1 MKRERSYTLFS
12 RARQLMPGGVNSPA
26 RAFGG
31 VGGEPIVVERGQGAY
46 LWDVDGNRYIDYV
59 GSWGPL
65 ILGHAYPAV
74 VAAVEEAA
82 RRGTSFGAP
91 TEAENDLAQLIVEA
105 VPSIEKVRLVNSGT
119 EATMSAIRLT
129 RGFTG
134 RDVIV
139 KFAGNYHGHVDSLLV
154 AAGSSAATLAVPNS
168 PGVTAGTSRDTLVLE
183 YNDVAGLRAVFAAH
197 GERIAGVI
205 FEPVVGNM
213 GVVVPSSLFLQAL
226 RQLTRQHGALL
237 ICDEVMTGF
246 RVAYGGAQQLLSIEP
261 DLTTLGKIV
270 GGGLPVGAYGG
281 KAEIMDHVLPAGK
294 VFQAGTLSGNP
305 LATAAGCAMLRALRD
320 DPPYEQLEKCS
331 ARLEAGLREAATA
344 AGIPYQM
351 ARVGSMMTLFFA
363 AEPVNDWPTASHCDT
378 KRFAQWFWGM
388 LDRGVYLPC
397 SQYEALFVSAS
408 HSDADIEVTVAA
420 GSRST
425 CGFIASAFLLRHL
438 GGSSLGTVSKHRR
451 GGRLDR
457 TSMRI
462 DRLPM
467 RSAAKVVRAKYGYR
481 RAIGR
486 LAA

>member
-1 MKRERSYTLFS
+1 MKRERSHTLFE

-31 VGGEPIVVERGQGAY
+31 VGGEPIVIARGVGPY

-65 ILGHAYPAV
+65 ILGHAYPTV
-74 VAAVEEAA
+74 VLAVEEAA

-91 TEAENDLAQLIVEA
+91 TETENELAELIVEA
-105 VPSIEKVRLVNSGT
+105 VPSIERVRLVNSGT
-119 EATMSAIRLT
+119 EATMSAIRLA

-168 PGVTAGTSRDTLVLE
+168 PGVTVGTSRDTLVLQ
-183 YNDVAGLRAVFAAH
+183 YNDVNGLQAGFAEH
-197 GERIAGVI
+197 GDRIAGVI

-213 GVVVPSSLFLQAL
+213 GVVAPSREFLQAL
-226 RQLTRQHGALL
+226 RQLTRQHGSLL

-246 RVAYGGAQQLLSIEP
+246 RVAYGGAQQLLDIEP

-281 KAEIMDHVLPAGK
+281 RAEIMDHVLPAGK

-320 DPPYEQLEKCS
+320 DPPYEHLEKLS
-331 ARLEAGLREAATA
+331 ARLEAGLRETATA
-344 AGIPYQM
+344 AGVPHQM

-363 AEPVNDWPTASHCDT
+363 NGPVRDWPSASRCDT
-378 KRFAQWFWGM
+378 QRFGKWFWGM

-397 SQYEALFVSAS
+397 SQYEALFVSAA
-408 HSDADIEVTVAA
+408 HREEDIDATLEV
-420 GSRST
+420 
-425 CGFIASAFLLRHL
+425 
-438 GGSSLGTVSKHRR
+438 
-451 GGRLDR
+451 GREVLTR
-457 TSMRI
+457 
-462 DRLPM
+462 
-467 RSAAKVVRAKYGYR
+467 V
-481 RAIGR
+481 
-486 LAA
+486 